1 MKDLIVFKGK
11 RYNKQLAD
19 YKEECKTC
27 DICKELSIGHVCPVL
42 TCVNYN
48 YKRVIKLSAPNLI
61 HSVDAQIHN
70 SMINIFGSG
79 ALVSKEDILNYY
91 LTPKK
96 KSIKFTRIGYTCSIS
111 VTAEQL
117 VALNDLQLLEK
128 IHWLSNIKY
137 EGDELKVY
145 FEVDSGSIGFAKKKI
160 NEIIERV
167 DSDNEF
173 NRIKRRG

>member
-48 YKRVIKLSAPNLI
+48 YKRVICNIS
-61 HSVDAQIHN
+61 SMVDIW
-70 SMINIFGSG
+70 GSG
-79 ALVSKEDILNYY
+79 AFISKEEIMKACYGDLVSQIN
-91 LTPKK
+91 P
-96 KSIKFTRIGYTCSIS
+96 KSIEFTRIGHTCSIS

-128 IHWLSNIKY
+128 IYWLSNIKY